1 MNIRQT
7 LAACAKKTGS
17 SYKQLLTHYAMER
30 FLYRLSCSPHAGSFF
45 LKGGMLLMGMG
56 TVPARTTM
64 DIDLLG
70 RVENSPENIAR
81 IFRSILRTKTHG
93 SDNVTFDAES
103 MRTSEIMKDALYVGV
118 CVTMNANVA
127 GEPCAVSVDIGFSDE
142 IYPKPAELQYPPVI
156 PGQPTAKLLCYTRE
170 SMVAEKW
177 QAMVELGRFNSRM
190 KDFYDL
196 WFLLHHYTFKMASLQ
211 GAIMRTFERRGTSPE
226 KYVLLRNDDFIG
238 SHQPEWATYVTK
250 LKSATYMR
258 KPKVELPDK
267 DFAAVMAEI
276 LAWLGPVM
284 EQRSYTS
291 WKPGRGWL

>member
-7 LAACAKKTGS
+7 LAARAKETGC

-56 TVPARTTM
+56 TAPARTTM

-70 RVENSPENIAR
+70 RVDNSPENIAR
-81 IFRSILRTKTHG
+81 VFRSILHAKTHG
-93 SDNVTFDAES
+93 SDNVAFDAAS

-118 CVTMNANVA
+118 RVTLNANVA

-142 IYPKPAELQYPPVI
+142 IYPKPVELQYPPTI

-196 WFLLHHYTFKMASLQ
+196 WFLMHHYAFKMASLQ
-211 GAIMRTFERRGTSPE
+211 EAIRQTFERRGTSPG
-226 KYVLLRNDDFIG
+226 KYVSLRNADFID

-258 KPKVELPDK
+258 KPKVVLPSK

-276 LAWLGPVM
+276 LEWLGPVM
-284 EQRSYTS
+284 EQSAYAL
-291 WKPGRGWL
+291 WKPGRGWR